1 MNLNVPAPTSFDV
14 STERFEIDVL
24 AKSREVPILI
34 DFWAEWC
41 APCRQLKP
49 VLEKVVAEYGGRVL
63 LAKVDTDKEAQVA
76 ALFGVRSLPT
86 VVLLKDGQPVDG
98 FMGAQ
103 PEGAVR
109 EFLAQHLGLPAG
121 DLDGE
126 FADLPQEQ
134 TVEAPDQAV
143 TRLRAEIEAA
153 PDKDELRLELALALL
168 RTGQANEAESL
179 LDALPA
185 KLSEDDRARHARSQ
199 LAFAR
204 VIADAP
210 PRVELERR
218 VDGDPADLDARHKLG
233 VRLLLDGDP
242 AAGLEQFLEI
252 LQRDR
257 AFGDDLGR
265 RRLIDAFRVIEDE
278 DLVSRYR
285 RRMASLLF

>member
-63 LAKVDTDKEAQVA
+63 LAKVDTDKEGQVA
-76 ALFGVRSLPT
+76 AVFGVRSLPT
-86 VVLLKDGQPVDG
+86 VILMKDGQPVDG

-109 EFLAQHLGLPAG
+109 EFLSRHLGLPAAK
-121 DLDGE
+121 LDGE
-126 FADLPQEQ
+126 FSGPPQ
-134 TVEAPDQAV
+134 DQAFETPEHAV
-143 TRLRAEIEAA
+143 ARLREELVAA
-153 PDKDELRLELALALL
+153 PDRDELKLELALALL
-168 RTGQANEAESL
+168 RSGAADEAETL
-179 LDALPA
+179 LDTLPA
-185 KLSEDDRARHARSQ
+185 KLSEDDRARRARSQ

-204 VIADAP
+204 VIGDAP
-210 PRVELERR
+210 PRADLERR
-218 VDGDPADLDARHKLG
+218 INGNPADLDARHKLG
-233 VRLLLDGDP
+233 VRMLLDGDT
-242 AAGLEQFLEI
+242 ASGLEQFLEI

-257 AFGDDLGR
+257 GFGDDLGR
-265 RRLIDAFRVIEDE
+265 RSLIDAFRIIEDE
-278 DLVSRYR
+278 DLVGRFR
-285 RRMASLLF
+285 RRMSSLLF

>member
-1 MNLNVPAPTSFDV
+1 MNLNVPSPTSFDA

-24 AKSREVPILI
+24 ARSREVPILI

-49 VLEKVVAEYGGRVL
+49 ILEKVVAEYGGRVL

-76 ALFGVRSLPT
+76 ALFGIRSLPT

-103 PEGAVR
+103 PESAVR
-109 EFLAQHLGLPAG
+109 EFLAQHLGLAAN

-126 FADLPQEQ
+126 FAEMPQDQ
-134 TVEAPDQAV
+134 AFEAPEHAVARLQA
-143 TRLRAEIEAA
+143 AIEAE
-153 PDKDELRLELALALL
+153 PDKDELKLDLALALL
-168 RTGQANEAESL
+168 RSGDSAAAEGI

-185 KLSEDDRARHARSQ
+185 NLSEDDRARHARSQ
-199 LAFAR
+199 LAFAA

-210 PRVELERR
+210 PRGELERR
-218 VDGDPADLDARHKLG
+218 VAGDPGDLDARHKLG
-233 VRLLLDGDP
+233 VRLLLDGDA

-257 AFGDDLGR
+257 GFGDDLGR
-265 RRLIDAFRVIEDE
+265 RSMIDAFRVIEDE
-278 DLVSRYR
+278 DLIGQYR
-285 RRMASLLF
+285 RRMSSLLF